1 MKGVVLPAAC
11 AAAMFLGC
19 GSVADAA
26 DIDSLVTK
34 APLAAKAPPPTCTGI
49 PELFL
54 TACQLSWYGVRFY
67 GTIDVGFGYQTHG
80 APFDPNF
87 VTGASYFL
95 QKMNR
100 TPMWGL
106 APNGLSQSNV
116 GVQIKEPLS
125 PGWSFVAQLEAGFDP
140 YSLRFANSTESVF
153 ANASVPVNQQTTNGD
168 ASRAGQFY
176 NSLGFLGI
184 SSDSFGTLTVFRQN
198 ALTTDG
204 VLAYDPMAGSY
215 AFSPIG
221 FSGTVA
227 GGGDTENS
235 RYSSAVKYRVT
246 IGNFRAA
253 ALWQFGGYDLN
264 NGSNGAFGGQ
274 LGGDIR
280 VGLGTLSLDAI
291 GNYNKDAVNLTLSGA
306 PTNAA
311 GVPLGTM
318 LPQTVT
324 ATLSDNTNVMLLA
337 KYTVEKLKL
346 YAGYEWMQFAPPS
359 DPFTVSGSGFTT
371 IVGDFVC
378 FDCGGT
384 NISSTAFSASAG
396 FKDKILQVFWI
407 GRDTPLLIRWM
418 SLPRTTTTIR
428 TTLPPA

>member
-1 MKGVVLPAAC
+1 
-11 AAAMFLGC
+11 
-19 GSVADAA
+19 
-26 DIDSLVTK
+26 
-34 APLAAKAPPPTCTGI
+34 
-49 PELFL
+49 
-54 TACQLSWYGVRFY
+54 
-67 GTIDVGFGYQTHG
+67 
-80 APFDPNF
+80 
-87 VTGASYFL
+87 
-95 QKMNR
+95 MNR

-140 YSLRFANSTESVF
+140 YSLHFANSTESVF
-153 ANASVPVNQQTTNGD
+153 ANAGVPVNQQTANGD

-176 NSLGFLGI
+176 NSLGFLGV
-184 SSDSFGTLTVFRQN
+184 SSDTYGTLTAFRQN
-198 ALTTDG
+198 ALATDG

-235 RYSSAVKYRVT
+235 RYSTALKYRVA
-246 IGNFRAA
+246 IGDFRAA

-264 NGSNGAFGGQ
+264 NGSNGAFGAE
-274 LGGDIR
+274 LGGDFR

-311 GVPLGTM
+311 GVPIGTM

-324 ATLSDNTNVMLLA
+324 ATLSDNTNVMMLA
-337 KYTVEKLKL
+337 KYTVKKLKL
-346 YAGYEWMQFAPPS
+346 YAGYEWMKFAAPS
-359 DPFTVSGSGFTT
+359 DPFTVAGTGFTT
-371 IVGDFVC
+371 VVGDFVWL
-378 FDCGGT
+378 DCATATAGT
-384 NISSTAFSASAG
+384 NINSTAYSASAG
-396 FKDKILQVFWI
+396 FKDKVLQVF
-407 GRDTPLLIRWM
+407 GSAQDTPLLIRWM
-418 SLPRTTTTIR
+418 SLALTITTIR
-428 TTLPPA
+428 TTSLPAPLTLQPATSLPLTKISVRVRWMLFLP